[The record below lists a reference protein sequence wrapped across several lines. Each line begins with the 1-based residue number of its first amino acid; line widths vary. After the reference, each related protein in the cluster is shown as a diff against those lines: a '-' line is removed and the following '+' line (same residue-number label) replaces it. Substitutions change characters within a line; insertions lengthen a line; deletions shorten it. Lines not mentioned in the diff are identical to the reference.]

1 MSRSSCEEL
10 IRAYIRSVRLFFTP
24 LLRKLYSFFAA
35 FVVVYA
41 AFYFGQYTSWNKERL
56 YQRLLS
62 GDRRQKISAAFDLAW
77 LGGQDQL
84 LRALKSPFASVRE
97 IAADSLWNLWF
108 HAAGQEAFR
117 LAQSANVAMER
128 QKFPEALAILNQ
140 IIAKYPNFAEGWNR
154 RAVLY
159 WQRGQYE
166 ESIADCKRVVALN
179 PHHFGA
185 WQGMGLCQLHVGE
198 LADACQSFRAAL
210 KINPHDRGLRRMLQQ
225 CEELLRKL
233 SPRRSE
239 TLDWV

>member
-1 MSRSSCEEL
+1 MRLSCGEPFPVYT
-10 IRAYIRSVRLFFTP
+10 RFVHRFFTP
-24 LLRKLYSFFAA
+24 LLRRLYGFLAA
-35 FVVVYA
+35 FVIVYA
-41 AFYFGQYTSWNKERL
+41 AFHFAQYTRWNKERL
-56 YQRLLS
+56 YRRLLA
-62 GDRRQKISAAFDLAW
+62 GDRRQKLTAAFDLAW
-77 LGGQDQL
+77 LGGQEQL
-84 LRALKSPFASVRE
+84 LHALKSASASVRE

-128 QKFPEALAILNQ
+128 QKFPEALAILNRT
-140 IIAKYPNFAEGWNR
+140 IAKYPNFAEGWNR

-166 ESIADCKRVVALN
+166 ESIADCKQVVALN

-198 LADACQSFRAAL
+198 LAGACQSFRAAL